1 MKNRAMNEDADV
13 ENIGIMQGFLDSMDD
28 GEDEGDDEDDDE
40 MMERRPDSPEILM
53 NNLRGDMRSID
64 ARRDE
69 LANLVGY
76 AAATET
82 PEPVLAML
90 QPVLAQGGGIGGL
103 PQSAPMAQGPQPP
116 MMPPPGGAP
125 GMPGGMPPGPPPMG
139 PGAGL
144 GAMPPPGAMG
154 APPGPEQAPIA
165 MAEGGYVQ
173 RFQEGSGEDGVTP
186 VDEPSSAGMYSP
198 EVRDMLRA
206 RIEATLGQQPQ
217 TVPDVQTLYEKR
229 LPTYRRLL
237 GEDRS
242 ASQAQMLFDVAQR
255 AFGYAAN
262 VDERGR
268 PMRGGQLARIA
279 GAFQGLP
286 GTIGARV
293 AEMEKGERAVKTA
306 ALSSAEKEA
315 QRIQDL
321 NQRLQTSQDRLLATL
336 SGQVVRETEGERRER
351 FEKEALTTKTKLEEI
366 RQEQLTLRNRV
377 TNDTRKFVTQA
388 NNVADLERQRER
400 LTAEMKMSTASLD
413 VKQDIANQVNQLNK
427 QIADQRTQLGRERLG
442 SEETMLRAQ
451 NIARMERL
459 DKELQTRMAV
469 ANLDATTRK
478 QIEAERNTLRR
489 ELEAEQVKLERE
501 VAASR
506 NLTSRM
512 NALDRNATLLQ
523 MTSERAAAAA
533 TPGFGRGLT
542 GQQLNIFYQ
551 LSPSFTAGT
560 AGEEGDR
567 MFETAVVDYINRNSV
582 STTDPIT
589 GERSTRVPTLPR
601 FVTTALTARG
611 RQDLIPQSGQV
622 PFGAPTTA
630 AAAPGTPTTAPG
642 TPTTAPD
649 PGTVAPPGRTPL
661 DTRPFVLTPEEQQS
675 TFFNMAGKGTG
686 PVAIATSLF
695 AKIPI
700 SGFGDIGPQQQS
712 AVVYLQNAA
721 NQINRSLATGDRF
734 TESER
739 QQIQKQLDVLPQFID
754 NKDAY
759 RNRLLGLDILLANIE
774 QQAIRKYNT
783 RTLPV
788 ETVRKASADFEEA
801 KRIRG
806 MLGMPP
812 RIPLTPEGKEVFE
825 KLPPGAWY
833 IWNDPKK
840 GVVMQQKRGTV
851 GGQ

>member
-69 LANLVGY
+69 LADLVGY

-125 GMPGGMPPGPPPMG
+125 GMPPGMPPGPPPMG

-154 APPGPEQAPIA
+154 APPAPEQAPIA

-186 VDEPSSAGMYSP
+186 VDEASSAGMYSP
-198 EVRDMLRA
+198 EVRDLLRK
-206 RIEATLGQQPQ
+206 RIEAQLGQQPQ

-229 LPTYRRLL
+229 LPNYRRLL

-315 QRIQDL
+315 QRIQEL
-321 NQRLQTSQDRLLATL
+321 NQRLQTSQDRLLGTL
-336 SGQVVRETEGERRER
+336 SGQAVRETEGERRER
-351 FEKEALTTKTKLEEI
+351 LEKEALTAKTKLEEI
-366 RQEQLTLRNRV
+366 RQEQTNLRNRV
-377 TNDTRKFVTQA
+377 TNETRKFVTQA
-388 NNVADLERQRER
+388 NNVADLERQREK
-400 LTAEMKMSTASLD
+400 LTAEMKMATTGFE
-413 VKQDIANQVNQLNK
+413 VRQNIANQVNQLNK
-427 QIADQRTQLGRERLG
+427 QIADQRTQLGRDRLG

-478 QIEAERNTLRR
+478 QIEAERNTLKR

-506 NLTSRM
+506 NLTSSINM
-512 NALDRNATLLQ
+512 LERNATLLQ
-523 MTSERAAAAA
+523 IASERASAAA

-542 GQQLNIFYQ
+542 GQQLNIFYR
-551 LSPSFTAGT
+551 LSPSFAAGT

-582 STTDPIT
+582 TTTDIL
-589 GERSTRVPTLPR
+589 GERVTRVPTLPP
-601 FVTTALTARG
+601 FVITALTARG

-622 PFGAPTTA
+622 PLGAPTTGTAPTA
-630 AAAPGTPTTAPG
+630 AAAPGTPTTAP
-642 TPTTAPD
+642 APA
-649 PGTVAPPGRTPL
+649 PGTVPPPGRTPL
-661 DTRPFVLTPEEQQS
+661 DTRPFELTPDEQQS
-675 TFFNMAGKGTG
+675 TFFNMAEKGTG
-686 PVAIATSLF
+686 PIAIAGSL
-695 AKIPI
+695 I
-700 SGFGDIGPQQQS
+700 SKVPGLGGIAPEQQS
-712 AVVYLQNAA
+712 ASTFLRVAA
-721 NQINRSLATGDRF
+721 NQINRSLAVGDRF
-734 TESER
+734 TETER
-739 QQIQKQLDVLPQFID
+739 QQIQAELDALPQFID
-754 NKDAY
+754 NKTAY
-759 RNRLLGLDILLANIE
+759 RNRLLGLDTLLNSIE

-788 ETVRKASADFEEA
+788 AEVRKASADFEEV
-801 KRIRG
+801 RRLRG
-806 MLGMPP
+806 LLGMPP
-812 RIPLTPEGKEVFE
+812 RITQDQAGQATYTA
-825 KLPPGAWY
+825 LPSGAY
-833 IWNDPKK
+833 FIWN
-840 GVVMQQKRGTV
+840 GQIRQKR
-851 GGQ
+851 

>member
-28 GEDEGDDEDDDE
+28 GEDEGDDDE

-186 VDEPSSAGMYSP
+186 VDEPSSAGMYSS

-206 RIEATLGQQPQ
+206 RIEAQLGQRPQ
-217 TVPDVQTLYEKR
+217 DVPDVQTLYEKR
-229 LPTYRRLL
+229 LPSYRRLL

-315 QRIQDL
+315 QRIQEL
-321 NQRLQTSQDRLLATL
+321 NQRLQTSQDRLLGTL
-336 SGQVVRETEGERRER
+336 SGQAVRETADERRAR
-351 FEKEALTTKTKLEEI
+351 AQREALEAKSELEKN
-366 RQEQLTLRNRV
+366 RQEQLTLRNQNN
-377 TNDTRKFVTQA
+377 NDTRRLVSEA
-388 NNVADLERQRER
+388 NNIAEAERQRD
-400 LTAEMKMSTASLD
+400 SLQNKIQTTTMAMD
-413 VKQDIANQVNQLNK
+413 ARQAIANQVNALNAR
-427 QIADQRTQLGRERLG
+427 IAEMRDALGRDKMGSAERI
-442 SEETMLRAQ
+442 TQAQ
-451 NIARMERL
+451 DVARMERL
-459 DKELQTRMAV
+459 DKEMEGKLAIAT
-469 ANLDATTRK
+469 LDRDTRK
-478 QIEAERNTLRR
+478 A
-489 ELEAEQVKLERE
+489 LEADRFALRERLETARME
-501 VAASR
+501 LQQRVADDR
-506 NLTSRM
+506 NRTSRM

-523 MTSERAAAAA
+523 VASERAAAAA
-533 TPGFGRGLT
+533 TPGFGKGLT
-542 GQQLNIFYQ
+542 GQLLNTFYQ
-551 LSPSFTAGT
+551 LSPGFASGT
-560 AGEEGDR
+560 LGEEGDR

-582 STTDPIT
+582 TTTDIL
-589 GERSTRVPTLPR
+589 GERVTRVPTLPR

-622 PFGAPTTA
+622 PLGAPTTA
-630 AAAPGTPTTAPG
+630 AAAPGAAPG
-642 TPTTAPD
+642 TPTTAPA
-649 PGTVAPPGRTPL
+649 PGTVPPPGRKPL
-661 DTRPFVLTPEEQQS
+661 DTRPFVLTPDEQQS
-675 TFFNMAGKGTG
+675 TFFNMAEKGTG
-686 PVAIATSLF
+686 PIAIAGSL
-695 AKIPI
+695 I
-700 SGFGDIGPQQQS
+700 SKFPGLGGIAPEQQS
-712 AVVYLQNAA
+712 ASTFLRVAA
-721 NQINRSLATGDRF
+721 NQINRSLAVGDRF
-734 TESER
+734 TETER
-739 QQIQKQLDVLPQFID
+739 QQIQAQLDALPRFID
-754 NKDAY
+754 NATAY
-759 RNRLLGLDILLANIE
+759 RNRLLGLDTLLNSIE

-788 ETVRKASADFEEA
+788 DEVRKASADFEEV
-801 KRIRG
+801 RRLRG
-806 MLGMPP
+806 LLGMPP
-812 RIPLTPEGKEVFE
+812 RINNDPTGRAAYNE
-825 KLPPGAWY
+825 LPPGAY
-833 IWNDPKK
+833 FIFN
-840 GVVMQQKRGTV
+840 GTIRQKNAPR
-851 GGQ
+851 

>member
-125 GMPGGMPPGPPPMG
+125 GMPPGMPPGPPPMG

-154 APPGPEQAPIA
+154 APPAPEQAPIA

-173 RFQEGSGEDGVTP
+173 RFQEGSDEDGVTP
-186 VDEPSSAGMYSP
+186 VDEPSSAGMYSS

-206 RIEATLGQQPQ
+206 RIEAQLGQRPQ
-217 TVPDVQTLYEKR
+217 AVPDVQTLYEKR
-229 LPTYRRLL
+229 LPNYRRLL
-237 GEDRS
+237 GDDRS

-321 NQRLQTSQDRLLATL
+321 NQRLQTSQDRLLGTL
-336 SGQVVRETEGERRER
+336 SGQAVRETADERRER
-351 FEKEALTTKTKLEEI
+351 AQKEALEAKSELEKN
-366 RQEQLTLRNRV
+366 RQEQLTLRNQNN
-377 TNDTRKFVTQA
+377 NDTRRLVSEA
-388 NNVADLERQRER
+388 NNIAEAERQRD
-400 LTAEMKMSTASLD
+400 SLQNKIQTTTMATEA
-413 VKQDIANQVNQLNK
+413 KQTIANQVNALNTR
-427 QIADQRTQLGRERLG
+427 IAEMRDALGRDRMGSAERI
-442 SEETMLRAQ
+442 AQ
-451 NIARMERL
+451 AQDVARMERL
-459 DKELQTRMAV
+459 DREMEGKLAIATLDKDTRKALEADRLDLRERLETARMELQQRV
-469 ANLDATTRK
+469 SDD
-478 QIEAERNTLRR
+478 RNR
-489 ELEAEQVKLERE
+489 
-501 VAASR
+501 
-506 NLTSRM
+506 TSRM

-567 MFETAVVDYINRNSV
+567 MFETAVVDYTNRNSV
-582 STTDPIT
+582 TTTDPIT

-622 PFGAPTTA
+622 PLGAPTTGTAPTTA
-630 AAAPGTPTTAPG
+630 AAPGAVPGTPTTAQ
-642 TPTTAPD
+642 APA
-649 PGTVAPPGRTPL
+649 PGTVAPPGRIPL
-661 DTRPFVLTPEEQQS
+661 DTRPFELTPEEQES
-675 TFFNMAGKGTG
+675 TFFNMAEKGAG

-700 SGFGDIGPQQQS
+700 PGFGDIGPQQQS

-754 NKDAY
+754 NKTAY
-759 RNRLLGLDILLANIE
+759 RNRLLGLDTLLNSIE

-812 RIPLTPEGKEVFE
+812 RITQDQAGQATYT
-825 KLPPGAWY
+825 KLPSGAY
-833 IWNDPKK
+833 FIWN
-840 GVVMQQKRGTV
+840 GQIRQKR
-851 GGQ
+851 

>member
-1 MKNRAMNEDADV
+1 MKGKEMEGMDDV

-173 RFQEGSGEDGVTP
+173 RFQEGSDEDGVTP
-186 VDEPSSAGMYSP
+186 VDEPSSAGMYSS

-206 RIEATLGQQPQ
+206 RIEATLGQRPQ
-217 TVPDVQTLYEKR
+217 AVPDVQTLYEQR
-229 LPTYRRLL
+229 LPNYRRLL
-237 GEDRS
+237 GDDRS

-351 FEKEALTTKTKLEEI
+351 AQKEALEAKSEI
-366 RQEQLTLRNRV
+366 ERNKQEQLTLRNQNN
-377 TNDTRKFVTQA
+377 NDTRRLVSEA
-388 NNVADLERQRER
+388 NNIAEAERQRD
-400 LTAEMKMSTASLD
+400 SLQNKIQTTTMAMD
-413 VKQDIANQVNQLNK
+413 ARQAIANQVNALNAR
-427 QIADQRTQLGRERLG
+427 IAEMRDALGRDKMGSAERI
-442 SEETMLRAQ
+442 TQAQ
-451 NIARMERL
+451 DVARMERL
-459 DKELQTRMAV
+459 DKEMEGKLAIAT
-469 ANLDATTRK
+469 LDKDTRK
-478 QIEAERNTLRR
+478 A
-489 ELEAEQVKLERE
+489 LEADRLALRERLETARME
-501 VAASR
+501 LQQRVADDR
-506 NLTSRM
+506 NRTSRM

-582 STTDPIT
+582 TTTDPIT

-630 AAAPGTPTTAPG
+630 AAAPGTPTTAP
-642 TPTTAPD
+642 D

-661 DTRPFVLTPEEQQS
+661 DTRPFVLTPDEQQS
-675 TFFNMAGKGTG
+675 TFFNMAEKGTG
-686 PVAIATSLF
+686 PIAIAGSL
-695 AKIPI
+695 I
-700 SGFGDIGPQQQS
+700 SKVPGLGGIAPEQQS
-712 AVVYLQNAA
+712 ASTFLRLAA
-721 NQINRSLATGDRF
+721 NQINRSLAVGDRF
-734 TESER
+734 TETER
-739 QQIQKQLDVLPQFID
+739 QQIQAQLDALPQFID
-754 NKDAY
+754 NKTAY
-759 RNRLLGLDILLANIE
+759 RNRLLGLDTLLNSIE

-783 RTLPV
+783 RTLPAAD
-788 ETVRKASADFEEA
+788 VRKASADFEEV
-801 KRIRG
+801 RRLRG
-806 MLGMPP
+806 LLGMPP
-812 RIPLTPEGKEVFE
+812 RINNDPTGQAAYNE
-825 KLPPGAWY
+825 LPPGAY
-833 IWNDPKK
+833 FIFN
-840 GVVMQQKRGTV
+840 GTIRQKNAPR
-851 GGQ
+851 

>member
-1 MKNRAMNEDADV
+1 
-13 ENIGIMQGFLDSMDD
+13 
-28 GEDEGDDEDDDE
+28 
-40 MMERRPDSPEILM
+40 
-53 NNLRGDMRSID
+53 
-64 ARRDE
+64 
-69 LANLVGY
+69 
-76 AAATET
+76 
-82 PEPVLAML
+82 
-90 QPVLAQGGGIGGL
+90 
-103 PQSAPMAQGPQPP
+103 
-116 MMPPPGGAP
+116 
-125 GMPGGMPPGPPPMG
+125 
-139 PGAGL
+139 
-144 GAMPPPGAMG
+144 
-154 APPGPEQAPIA
+154 
-165 MAEGGYVQ
+165 
-173 RFQEGSGEDGVTP
+173 
-186 VDEPSSAGMYSP
+186 
-198 EVRDMLRA
+198 
-206 RIEATLGQQPQ
+206 
-217 TVPDVQTLYEKR
+217 
-229 LPTYRRLL
+229 
-237 GEDRS
+237 
-242 ASQAQMLFDVAQR
+242 
-255 AFGYAAN
+255 
-262 VDERGR
+262 
-268 PMRGGQLARIA
+268 
-279 GAFQGLP
+279 
-286 GTIGARV
+286 
-293 AEMEKGERAVKTA
+293 
-306 ALSSAEKEA
+306 
-315 QRIQDL
+315 
-321 NQRLQTSQDRLLATL
+321 
-336 SGQVVRETEGERRER
+336 
-351 FEKEALTTKTKLEEI
+351 
-366 RQEQLTLRNRV
+366 
-377 TNDTRKFVTQA
+377 
-388 NNVADLERQRER
+388 
-400 LTAEMKMSTASLD
+400 MSTTGLE
-413 VKQDIANQVNQLNK
+413 VKQNIANQVNHLNK
-427 QIADQRTQLGRERLG
+427 QSADQRTQLGRERLG

-478 QIEAERNTLRR
+478 QIEAERNTLKR

-506 NLTSRM
+506 NLTSSINM
-512 NALDRNATLLQ
+512 LERNATLLQ
-523 MTSERAAAAA
+523 VASERAAAAA
-533 TPGFGRGLT
+533 TPGFGKGLT

-551 LSPSFTAGT
+551 LSPSFAAGT

-582 STTDPIT
+582 TTTDIL
-589 GERSTRVPTLPR
+589 GERVTRVPTLPP
-601 FVTTALTARG
+601 FVITALTARG
-611 RQDLIPQSGQV
+611 RQGLIPQSGQV
-622 PFGAPTTA
+622 PLGTPTTGTAPTA
-630 AAAPGTPTTAPG
+630 AAAPGAAPGTPTTAP
-642 TPTTAPD
+642 APA
-649 PGTVAPPGRTPL
+649 PGTVPPPGRTPL
-661 DTRPFVLTPEEQQS
+661 DTRPFVLTPEEQES
-675 TFFNMAGKGTG
+675 TFFNMAKAGTG

-695 AKIPI
+695 AKNPI
-700 SGFGDIGPQQQS
+700 SGFGEIGPQQQS

>member
-1 MKNRAMNEDADV
+1 
-13 ENIGIMQGFLDSMDD
+13 
-28 GEDEGDDEDDDE
+28 
-40 MMERRPDSPEILM
+40 
-53 NNLRGDMRSID
+53 
-64 ARRDE
+64 
-69 LANLVGY
+69 
-76 AAATET
+76 
-82 PEPVLAML
+82 
-90 QPVLAQGGGIGGL
+90 
-103 PQSAPMAQGPQPP
+103 
-116 MMPPPGGAP
+116 
-125 GMPGGMPPGPPPMG
+125 MG

-173 RFQEGSGEDGVTP
+173 RFQEGSDEDGVTP

-206 RIEATLGQQPQ
+206 RIEATLGQKPQ
-217 TVPDVQTLYEKR
+217 TVPDVQTLYEQR
-229 LPTYRRLL
+229 LPNYRRLL

-315 QRIQDL
+315 QRIQEL
-321 NQRLQTSQDRLLATL
+321 NQRLQTSQDRLLGTL
-336 SGQVVRETEGERRER
+336 SGQAVKETADERRER
-351 FEKEALTTKTKLEEI
+351 LEKEALTVKTKLEEI
-366 RQEQLTLRNRV
+366 RQEQTNLRNRV
-377 TNDTRKFVTQA
+377 TTETRKFITQA
-388 NNVADLERQRER
+388 NNVADLERQREK
-400 LTAEMKMSTASLD
+400 LTAEMKMSTAGLE
-413 VKQDIANQVNQLNK
+413 VKQNIANQVNQLNK
-427 QIADQRTQLGRERLG
+427 QIADQRIQLGRERLG
-442 SEETMLRAQ
+442 SEETMVRAQ

-478 QIEAERNTLRR
+478 QIEAERNTLKR

-506 NLTSRM
+506 NLTSSINM
-512 NALDRNATLLQ
+512 LERNATLLQ
-523 MTSERAAAAA
+523 IASERAAAAA

-542 GQQLNIFYQ
+542 GQQLNIFYR
-551 LSPSFTAGT
+551 LSPSFAAGT

-567 MFETAVVDYINRNSV
+567 MFETAVVDYTNRNSV

-589 GERSTRVPTLPR
+589 GERFTRVPTLPP
-601 FVTTALTARG
+601 FVVTALTARG

-622 PFGAPTTA
+622 PLGTPTTGTAPTA
-630 AAAPGTPTTAPG
+630 AAAPGATPETPTTAP
-642 TPTTAPD
+642 A
-649 PGTVAPPGRTPL
+649 PGTVTPPGRRPL
-661 DTRPFVLTPEEQQS
+661 DTRPIVLTPEEQQA
-675 TFFNMAGKGTG
+675 TFFNLAGKGTG
-686 PVAIATSLF
+686 PVAITASLI
-695 AKIPI
+695 AKLPIP
-700 SGFGDIGPQQQS
+700 GFGEIGPQEQA
-712 AVVYLQNAA
+712 AVAYLKNAT
-721 NQINRSLATGDRF
+721 NRINRALSQSPRF
-734 TESER
+734 AESER
-739 QQIQKQLDVLPQFID
+739 QQIQRQLDVLPSFID
-754 NKDAY
+754 NPEAY
-759 RNRLLGLDILLANIE
+759 RNRLLGLDTLLASIE

-783 RTLPV
+783 QTLPAA
-788 ETVRKASADFEEA
+788 EVRKAAADFEEV
-801 KRIRG
+801 RQLRG
-806 MLGMPP
+806 LLGMPP

-840 GVVMQQKRGTV
+840 GVVMQQKRATV